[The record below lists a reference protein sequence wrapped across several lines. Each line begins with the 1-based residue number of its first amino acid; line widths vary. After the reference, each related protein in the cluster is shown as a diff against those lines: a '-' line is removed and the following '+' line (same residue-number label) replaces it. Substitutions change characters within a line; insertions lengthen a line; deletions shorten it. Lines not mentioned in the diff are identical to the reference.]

1 MKSLTIIFL
10 EFEWGSHDNCWL
22 HYLSMSSTLHKSQ
35 YHERKPI
42 RNCLLCPQA
51 RNGKWLTVQTETS
64 RSASQICAWLKQNS
78 VCWVMVQNTKA
89 LWIILLLV
97 LGSFLVGQ
105 DQFVQSLT
113 DLCFQV
119 KHIIKK
125 EEKNRAWLWFYLLV
139 VDWKEADLNESL

>member
-1 MKSLTIIFL
+1 MSLVIIVIFL
-10 EFEWGSHDNCWL
+10 E
-22 HYLSMSSTLHKSQ
+22 
-35 YHERKPI
+35 
-42 RNCLLCPQA
+42 
-51 RNGKWLTVQTETS
+51 
-64 RSASQICAWLKQNS
+64 
-78 VCWVMVQNTKA
+78 NTKA

-139 VDWKEADLNESL
+139 VDWKEADLNESLQSIVKKFWIVFLFGFLSVTWIQWAIRRCH

>member
-1 MKSLTIIFL
+1 MSLVIIVIFL
-10 EFEWGSHDNCWL
+10 G
-22 HYLSMSSTLHKSQ
+22 
-35 YHERKPI
+35 
-42 RNCLLCPQA
+42 
-51 RNGKWLTVQTETS
+51 
-64 RSASQICAWLKQNS
+64 
-78 VCWVMVQNTKA
+78 NTKA

-125 EEKNRAWLWFYLLV
+125 KQIGHGFDSIYWLLIGKRQIWMRACRLLS
-139 VDWKEADLNESL
+139 KSFE